1 CWGEDE
7 DKPEVDPFA
16 ALEDALSLAAQ
27 S

>member
-1 CWGEDE
+1 DE

-16 ALEDALSLAAQ
+16 ALEDALSLAAM

>member
-1 CWGEDE
+1 

>member
-1 CWGEDE
+1 GEDE

-16 ALEDALSLAAQ
+16 ALEDALSFAAQ

>member
-1 CWGEDE
+1 
-7 DKPEVDPFA
+7 KPEVDPFA

>member
-1 CWGEDE
+1 EDE

-16 ALEDALSLAAQ
+16 ALEHALSFAAQ

>member
-1 CWGEDE
+1 DE

>member
-1 CWGEDE
+1 WGEDE

-16 ALEDALSLAAQ
+16 ALEDALSFAAQ

>member
-1 CWGEDE
+1 EDE

-16 ALEDALSLAAQ
+16 ALEDALSLAAM

>member
-1 CWGEDE
+1 DE

-16 ALEDALSLAAQ
+16 ALEHALSFAAQ